1 MSLKTLLPLL
11 ALTGA
16 GLGWQ
21 HKTET
26 EVRDAL
32 KANEHSLVAFIEPS
46 TDNSDASTAIEKHW
60 SAVEDAV
67 PTALSVDCSTSAS
80 FCADLDVASYPAIRL
95 YRQDGTKHHYRG
107 PRKASEITAFVRRM
121 LRPAVVPLDSKA
133 AKSFN
138 KDDDVVFI
146 AHMAESETNLRE
158 RFAEMAGRYRDRY
171 AFGLTTIDE
180 APGRIA
186 CYNNADGA
194 FHMTSELDEVDSME
208 KMLKKC
214 ASQLVPRLTRRN
226 EAEYLS
232 VSFSTPF
239 AVLQTFSHARFTR
252 QTTDVWNGSQS
263 GKSLTYFFS
272 TVEENLDSWTS
283 AVKPMAKQYH
293 EYITFVT
300 VDLGEYP
307 DMPSLFGL
315 PADATEG
322 VAVYNPAVGLAFP
335 FKGGMITVDS
345 VAQHIAD
352 ISEGNADAWQVGEPT
367 ADEEIVEQV
376 MEEVPVKGGDGS
388 RVETEETKEATKETG
403 EEKLDIHDE
412 L

>member
-1 MSLKTLLPLL
+1 
-11 ALTGA
+11 
-16 GLGWQ
+16 
-21 HKTET
+21 
-26 EVRDAL
+26 
-32 KANEHSLVAFIEPS
+32 
-46 TDNSDASTAIEKHW
+46 
-60 SAVEDAV
+60 
-67 PTALSVDCSTSAS
+67 
-80 FCADLDVASYPAIRL
+80 
-95 YRQDGTKHHYRG
+95 
-107 PRKASEITAFVRRM
+107 M

-138 KDDDVVFI
+138 KDDDVVLI
-146 AHMAESETNLRE
+146 AHMAESETSLRE

-186 CYNNADGA
+186 CYNNVDGA
-194 FHMTSELDEVDSME
+194 FHMTSELDEVDSMK

-232 VSFSTPF
+232 
-239 AVLQTFSHARFTR
+239 
-252 QTTDVWNGSQS
+252 S

-335 FKGGMITVDS
+335 FKGGKITVDA

-388 RVETEETKEATKETG
+388 KVETEETKEATKETG
-403 EEKLDIHDE
+403 EEKLEIHDE

>member
-16 GLGWQ
+16 GMGWQ

-26 EVRDAL
+26 EARDAL
-32 KANEHSLVAFIEPS
+32 KANEHSLVAS
-46 TDNSDASTAIEKHW
+46 LEKHW

-67 PTALSVDCSTSAS
+67 PTALSIDCSTSAS
-80 FCADLDVASYPAIRL
+80 LCADLDVASYPAIRL

-121 LRPAVVPLDSKA
+121 LRPAVVPLDNKA

-138 KDDDVVFI
+138 KDDDVVLI
-146 AHMAESETNLRE
+146 AHMAESETSLRE
-158 RFAEMAGRYRDRY
+158 RFAEMAERYRDRY

-232 VSFSTPF
+232 
-239 AVLQTFSHARFTR
+239 
-252 QTTDVWNGSQS
+252 S

-335 FKGGMITVDS
+335 FKGEKITVDA

-376 MEEVPVKGGDGS
+376 MEEVPVKGGDGPKG
-388 RVETEETKEATKETG
+388 ETEEAREATKKTG
-403 EEKLDIHDE
+403 EENVEIHDE

>member
-16 GLGWQ
+16 GMGWQ

-46 TDNSDASTAIEKHW
+46 TDASTALEKHW

-80 FCADLDVASYPAIRL
+80 LCSEHDVASYPAIRL

-121 LRPAVVPLDSKA
+121 LRPAIVPLDSKA

-138 KDDDVVFI
+138 KDDDVVLI
-146 AHMAESETNLRE
+146 AHMAESETSLRE

-232 VSFSTPF
+232 
-239 AVLQTFSHARFTR
+239 
-252 QTTDVWNGSQS
+252 S

-335 FKGGMITVDS
+335 FKGGKITVDA

-388 RVETEETKEATKETG
+388 KVVETEETKEATKETG
-403 EEKLDIHDE
+403 EEKLEIHDE

>member
-16 GLGWQ
+16 GMGWQ
-21 HKTET
+21 HKTEA

-32 KANEHSLVAFIEPS
+32 KANEHSLVACI
-46 TDNSDASTAIEKHW
+46 DASTALEKHW
-60 SAVEDAV
+60 SAVEDAI

-80 FCADLDVASYPAIRL
+80 LCTDFDVASYPAIRL

-138 KDDDVVFI
+138 KDDDVVLI
-146 AHMAESETNLRE
+146 AHMAESETSLRE
-158 RFAEMAGRYRDRY
+158 RFAEMADRYRDRY

-180 APGRIA
+180 APGRIT

-232 VSFSTPF
+232 
-239 AVLQTFSHARFTR
+239 
-252 QTTDVWNGSQS
+252 S

-272 TVEENLDSWTS
+272 TNEENMDSWTS

-307 DMPSLFGL
+307 DMPALFGL

-335 FKGGMITVDS
+335 FKGGKITVDA

-352 ISEGNADAWQVGEPT
+352 ISEGNADAWQVGEST

-376 MEEVPVKGGDGS
+376 MEEVLVKEEETGAQDGS
-388 RVETEETKEATKETG
+388 GAEAEEVKETEE
-403 EEKLDIHDE
+403 EKVKIHDE

>member
-1 MSLKTLLPLL
+1 MSFKTLLPLL

-16 GLGWQ
+16 SLGWQ
-21 HKTET
+21 HKTEA

-32 KANEHSLVAFIEPS
+32 KANEHSLVAFVAPS
-46 TDNSDASTAIEKHW
+46 TAALEKHW

-67 PTALSVDCSTSAS
+67 PTALSVDCSTSPS
-80 FCADLDVASYPAIRL
+80 LCAEFDVASYPAIRL

-121 LRPAVVPLDSKA
+121 LRPAVAPLDSKA

-138 KDDDVVFI
+138 KDDDVVLI

-171 AFGLTTIDE
+171 AFGLTTIEE

-194 FHMTSELDEVDSME
+194 FHMTSDLDEVDSME

-232 VSFSTPF
+232 VRDPRQST
-239 AVLQTFSHARFTR
+239 
-252 QTTDVWNGSQS
+252 DS

-272 TVEENLDSWTS
+272 TVEENLDSWTLG
-283 AVKPMAKQYH
+283 VKPLAKQYH

-307 DMPSLFGL
+307 DMPALFGL
-315 PADATEG
+315 PADAREG
-322 VAVYNPAVGLAFP
+322 VAVYNPAAGLAFP
-335 FKGGMITVDS
+335 FKGEKITVDA

-352 ISEGNADAWQVGEPT
+352 ISEGNADAWQVGDPAT
-367 ADEEIVEQV
+367 DEEIVEQV
-376 MEEVPVKGGDGS
+376 LDEVPVKGG
-388 RVETEETKEATKETG
+388 ETEATGEVKETT
-403 EEKLDIHDE
+403 EEKVKTHDE

>member
-21 HKTET
+21 HKTDT

-32 KANEHSLVAFIEPS
+32 KANEHSLVASTFVN
-46 TDNSDASTAIEKHW
+46 TDNSDASTALEKHW

-67 PTALSVDCSTSAS
+67 PAALSVDCSTSAS
-80 FCADLDVASYPAIRL
+80 LCSEHDVASYPAIRL
-95 YRQDGTKHHYRG
+95 YRQGGMKHHYRG

-138 KDDDVVFI
+138 KDDDVVLI
-146 AHMAESETNLRE
+146 AHMAESETSLRE
-158 RFAEMAGRYRDRY
+158 RFTEMAGRYRDRY
-171 AFGLTTIDE
+171 VFGLTTIDE

-232 VSFSTPF
+232 
-239 AVLQTFSHARFTR
+239 
-252 QTTDVWNGSQS
+252 S

-315 PADATEG
+315 PPDATEG

-335 FKGGMITVDS
+335 FNGDKITVDA

-367 ADEEIVEQV
+367 ADEEIVEQI
-376 MEEVPVKGGDGS
+376 MEEVPVKGRDGS
-388 RVETEETKEATKETG
+388 KVETEETKEATKETG
-403 EEKLDIHDE
+403 EEKREIHDE